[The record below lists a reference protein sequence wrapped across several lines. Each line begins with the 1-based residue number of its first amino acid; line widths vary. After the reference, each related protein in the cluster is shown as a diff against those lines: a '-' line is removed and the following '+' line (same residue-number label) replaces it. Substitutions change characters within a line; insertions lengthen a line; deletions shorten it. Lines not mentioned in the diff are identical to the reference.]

1 MILIT
6 GRGFLPQQIRV
17 SWSQYALQVPPPHRN
32 AVGYNPL
39 AVLVIMYQKEVVILH
54 SWVAATQVRRGVGAQ
69 GAHNLPCRA
78 AHP

>member
-6 GRGFLPQQIRV
+6 GRGFLPQQSRV
-17 SWSQYALQVPPPHRN
+17 SWSQYALQVPPSHRN

-54 SWVAATQVRRGVGAQ
+54 SWVAATQVRRGVGAP
-69 GAHNLPCRA
+69 GAHNHSCRA